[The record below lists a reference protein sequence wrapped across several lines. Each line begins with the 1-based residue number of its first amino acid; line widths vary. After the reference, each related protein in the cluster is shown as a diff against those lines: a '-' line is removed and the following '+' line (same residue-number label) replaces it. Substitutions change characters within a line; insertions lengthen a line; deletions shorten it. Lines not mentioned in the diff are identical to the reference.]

1 MGDSQ
6 LYVDREVNVS
16 LIAADG
22 RSTDHDAM
30 SIPLTFADRLDEAV
44 EALKLPSRKALV
56 ERISTVSNPK
66 ETAGQWVA
74 RTTIPHKYRKP
85 LADLGISIDYIND
98 GTGALAVGNG
108 PAPASQPAGLDRE
121 MIADAVK
128 VARLVRDN
136 SLEPVSDDTFE
147 EVLTI
152 ALQKVAEHGGA
163 GDLSEMARD
172 VATAFRSRGQ
182 VDGNKR

>member
-1 MGDSQ
+1 MRDSQ
-6 LYVDREVNVS
+6 LYVDREVNIS

-22 RSTDHDAM
+22 RSTDHRSM
-30 SIPLTFADRLDEAV
+30 STLLTFADRLDQAV
-44 EALKLPSRKALV
+44 SVLKLTSRKALV

-66 ETAGQWVA
+66 ETAGQWIA
-74 RTTIPHKYRKP
+74 RATIPHKYRKP

-98 GTGALAVGNG
+98 GAGALLTGTHSV
-108 PAPASQPAGLDRE
+108 PPSQPAGLDRE

-152 ALQKVAEHGGA
+152 ALQKVAEHGSA
-163 GDLSEMARD
+163 GNLAEMARE
-172 VATAFRSRGQ
+172 VATTFRSRGQ
-182 VDGNKR
+182 GDGNKR